1 MGLFG
6 FRKKE
11 VAMVIPEPNQ
21 NEIDWF
27 FTEEAKSIFEKWVKL
42 YKDEMWEEWGSL
54 GVFMEPYMS
63 EEDEPERRTYPCT
76 FFADYFRALKTIV
89 HPRLV
94 FEATDLAID
103 GDAAPA
109 IPYPDCLKPE
119 CNPLIN
125 FAIKMRP
132 IFYRACCNYD
142 VQKLQH
148 TPGVTLIVEL
158 LKEAFLNGVDASNQS
173 WIYEESLWLDRL
185 GFVKDETKIRETIWK
200 KWK

>member
-1 MGLFG
+1 
-6 FRKKE
+6 
-11 VAMVIPEPNQ
+11 
-21 NEIDWF
+21 
-27 FTEEAKSIFEKWVKL
+27 
-42 YKDEMWEEWGSL
+42 
-54 GVFMEPYMS
+54 MEPYMS
-63 EEDEPERRTYPCT
+63 EKDEPERRTYPCT

-132 IFYRACCNYD
+132 IFYMACCGFS
-142 VQKLQH
+142 VQELQH
-148 TPGVTLIVEL
+148 NPGVVLIVEL
-158 LKEAFLNGVDASNQS
+158 LKEAFLKGFDASNES
-173 WIYEESLWLDRL
+173 WIYEKSIWFDKRGYL
-185 GFVKDETKIRETIWK
+185 KDETEIKASIWK
-200 KWK
+200 KWKQLKF